1 MEFYG
6 VKIYGIFKCTQK
18 RKLCIPSIVNNSELI
33 QLLKENCDKE
43 DNSSKNNINN
53 EIILNFENICSYEDI
68 NVLETYISNI
78 NKIQY
83 YINLDIN
90 YHGNNLQK
98 IMNYLIINEDITNTI
113 EKYINMAKDISWD
126 DLIDSRDM
134 KDYFYENLIS
144 LNNRKEVSFFLFFN
158 TFLKYRHEVSI
169 DNFWRLVSSFN
180 IYVENMNNLDRPL
193 PKEYHLIN
201 IFDLYKNYDNDTIR
215 YIKSLMFPESLYSF
229 NQENYSFLNK
239 MIELLK
245 IENEYD
251 KEEFKKFILTSPDIE
266 NVYFAGSSFLY
277 FILNNFNEDIND
289 IDIWM
294 NLDKL
299 KTVNFCSKF
308 FSKTI
313 NSSDINH
320 FSGKLRKGILD
331 IEREK
336 GCNLQFIHLDD
347 KDGYDIIQTFDFPFL
362 TGYFCIKNGK
372 EELYMTTHCI
382 ETNYSKKVL
391 RLYNQLCDK
400 TTINFIKRLKK
411 YYSRGYN
418 FVGKFEDLIN
428 NNDINDDTIE
438 SFKKGTNFK
447 IFKNNNS
454 LEINYTY
461 LNLFSTEYF
470 EFNFKKYNYSFR
482 TIFDLNLNN
491 KNLLNNNSKNYEIFR
506 KHFSK
511 VVDILP
517 NHRKHLCNCE
527 FSDYFQTQFNIFSNF
542 IFIDNQNGELI
553 NDCYTFEDLFDI
565 DYFKAKY
572 NLNDCYFQNNK
583 IFFNQNY

>member
-6 VKIYGIFKCTQK
+6 VKIYGIFKCTHK

-43 DNSSKNNINN
+43 DNSSKNNNNN

-201 IFDLYKNYDNDTIR
+201 IFDLYKNYDNDTVR

-294 NLDKL
+294 NLDKF

-308 FSKTI
+308 FNKTI
-313 NSSDINH
+313 NSSDIND
-320 FSGKLRKGILD
+320 FKGKIRKGILD
-331 IEREK
+331 IIREK
-336 GCNLQFIHLDD
+336 GSDLQFIHLDN

-391 RLYNQLCDK
+391 RLYNQLSDK

-428 NNDINDDTIE
+428 NNDVNEET
-438 SFKKGTNFK
+438 STLNRGVTTNFK

-454 LEINYTY
+454 LEINYSY
-461 LNLFSTEYF
+461 LNIFSNEYF
-470 EFNFKKYNYSFR
+470 EFNFRKYNHCFT
-482 TIFDLNLNN
+482 TIFDLNFNN
-491 KNLLNNNSKNYEIFR
+491 KNLQNNNSKNYEIF
-506 KHFSK
+506 KKYFSK

-517 NHRKHLCNCE
+517 NHRKHLCDDI
-527 FSDYFQTQFNIFSNF
+527 FYDYFQTEFNIFSKF

-553 NDCYTFEDLFDI
+553 NDCFTFEDLFDI
-565 DYFKAKY
+565 DSFKAKY

-583 IFFNQNY
+583 IFFNQI

>member
-391 RLYNQLCDK
+391 RLYNQLSDK